1 VPKYLSDVIDDF
13 TSVWLPELLFA
24 LIPYVVLRAL
34 TIGRLIRSSW
44 WSFCVAGVVTY
55 PFLSLYTNLLLRDWN
70 APSIYNIGAHI
81 ICVVSAI
88 LTELFAL
95 ALFSTLR
102 RLGRIAEQNAEPELP
117 ITGF

>member
-1 VPKYLSDVIDDF
+1 
-13 TSVWLPELLFA
+13 
-24 LIPYVVLRAL
+24 
-34 TIGRLIRSSW
+34 
-44 WSFCVAGVVTY
+44 
-55 PFLSLYTNLLLRDWN
+55 
-70 APSIYNIGAHI
+70 
-81 ICVVSAI
+81 VSAI